1 MEGGPGLTLLSRP
14 ASAEVRPPGEW
25 MEQCP
30 AIAALYLGRGADRIA
45 GTDVVVAVNSK
56 LSVGSVAAW
65 RKTAAHRCPGW

>member
-14 ASAEVRPPGEW
+14 ASAEVRSPGEW
-25 MEQCP
+25 MEQRP
-30 AIAALYLGRGADRIA
+30 TIAALYLDRGADRIA
-45 GTDVVVAVNSK
+45 GTDVVVAVDSK